1 MDISTRQIRVWGESA
16 IDYAFNAISQATKDK
31 SYAYKSTKRLAQ
43 DTSIAKNEFGVS
55 PGFHIQD
62 HFYTFGT
69 PATAMRP
76 SQRSLQL
83 VIASFVLKGMSVLEG
98 RKEFPIFGD
107 EGLLVNITAAGAMP
121 SVPDN
126 LNKTRCK

>member
-1 MDISTRQIRVWGESA
+1 MHISTRQIIIWGESA

-62 HFYTFGT
+62 LFYTFGT

-83 VIASFVLKGMSVLEG
+83 AIASFVLKGMSVLDG
-98 RKEFPIFGD
+98 RKEFPILGD
-107 EGLLVNITAAGAMP
+107 EALLVNITAAGAMP

>member
-1 MDISTRQIRVWGESA
+1 MHISTRQIIIW
-16 IDYAFNAISQATKDK
+16 D
-31 SYAYKSTKRLAQ
+31 
-43 DTSIAKNEFGVS
+43 EFGVS

-62 HFYTFGT
+62 LFYTFGT

-83 VIASFVLKGMSVLEG
+83 AIASFVLKGMSVLDG
-98 RKEFPIFGD
+98 RKEFPILGD
-107 EGLLVNITAAGAMP
+107 EALLVNITAAGAMP